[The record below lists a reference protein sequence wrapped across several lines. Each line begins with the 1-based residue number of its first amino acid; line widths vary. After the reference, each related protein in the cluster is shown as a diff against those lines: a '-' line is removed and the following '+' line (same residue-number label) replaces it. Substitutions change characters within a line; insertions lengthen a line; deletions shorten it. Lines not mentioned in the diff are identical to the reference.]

1 MLPCGDQE
9 LHNSLYVPAWTGL
22 NANVI
27 GCHCLTGWLVQSGR
41 LINDLHQIQFI
52 DGLIVML

>member
-9 LHNSLYVPAWTGL
+9 LQFNLYVPACTGL

-27 GCHCLTGWLVQSGR
+27 GLPCATG
-41 LINDLHQIQFI
+41 
-52 DGLIVML
+52 